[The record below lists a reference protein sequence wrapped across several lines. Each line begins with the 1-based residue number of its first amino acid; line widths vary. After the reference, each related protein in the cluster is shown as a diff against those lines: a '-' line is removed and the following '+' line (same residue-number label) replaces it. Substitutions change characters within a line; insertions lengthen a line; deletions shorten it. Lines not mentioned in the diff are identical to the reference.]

1 MSDLLVLAFD
11 DQSTAFEM
19 RAELIKLQ
27 KDYLVEME
35 DVVVVTRSTDNKVQ
49 LHQVA
54 NLTAVGAISGG
65 FWGTLL
71 GMLFFNPLLGAAM
84 GAGAGALSGALSDTG
99 IDDIFMTRL
108 GDTLTPGSA
117 AVFVLLRKFTADKV
131 IERLGT
137 FRAKAHILQTSLSR
151 DVEDKL
157 RATLEPSVA

>member
-35 DVVVVTRSTDNKVQ
+35 DVVVVTRSTDSKVQ

-99 IDDIFMTRL
+99 IDDTFMTRL
-108 GDTLTPGSA
+108 GDTLKPDTA

>member
-35 DVVVVTRSTDNKVQ
+35 DVVVVTRSADSKVQ

-65 FWGTLL
+65 FWGSLL

-99 IDDIFMTRL
+99 IDDAFMTKL
-108 GDTLTPGSA
+108 GDTLKPGTA

-137 FRAKAHILQTSLSR
+137 FRAKGHILQTSLSK
-151 DVEDKL
+151 DVEDRL